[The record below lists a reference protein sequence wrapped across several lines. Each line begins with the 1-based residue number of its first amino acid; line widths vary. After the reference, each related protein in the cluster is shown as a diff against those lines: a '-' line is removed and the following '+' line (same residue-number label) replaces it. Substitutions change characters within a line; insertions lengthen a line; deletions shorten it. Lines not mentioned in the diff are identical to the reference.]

1 MGFRPHALSLV
12 VETRD
17 LGGREGNN
25 DDLCVESIC
34 RLDALRSL
42 LRPLLGQSATKIVNQ
57 MRNAYRHTTGYAKL
71 MQNLSNHCLQ

>member
-1 MGFRPHALSLV
+1 MALV

-25 DDLCVESIC
+25 DDLCVEGIC

-42 LRPLLGQSATKIVNQ
+42 LRPLLGQSTTKIVNQ
-57 MRNAYRHTTGYAKL
+57 MRNAKTHNRICKTHAKFK
-71 MQNLSNHCLQ
+71 

>member
-1 MGFRPHALSLV
+1 MALV

-17 LGGREGNN
+17 LDGREGNN

-42 LRPLLGQSATKIVNQ
+42 LRALLGQSATKIVIINQ